1 MKDYVGWHSFES
13 THNSVLAGSKIAHM
27 AKRRTHSTGPSREKA
42 ILVGV
47 SVRSEGD
54 YWALEDSLAEL
65 SELARAAGANPIDR
79 VTQTMNKPSRTY
91 IGKGKIEELQHMVKH
106 TDVDVVIFDDELS
119 PTQQKSLEDNLGV
132 KVIDRTALILDVFAQ
147 RARSRE
153 GRLQIELAQTE
164 YLLPRLAGQ
173 WSHLERLGGGVGTRG
188 PGETQIET
196 DRRLVRRKLS
206 RVKKEIA
213 QVASQ
218 RNQQRLQR
226 TGGDAKIVSLVGYTN
241 AGKSALFN
249 KITSSVVIER
259 NQLFSTLDTTT
270 RRLYLPSGT
279 SATLSDTVGFVHK
292 LPPILVAAFR
302 ATLEE
307 ALEADLLVQVVDISS
322 PYAAEQTQVVSDQL
336 ADMGIEDTPRI
347 LVLNKFDLIAG
358 SSEEPLSLSVLDQ
371 IDVSNF
377 SRVITTSATKSW
389 GLVDL
394 RNTIEAAFG
403 VVHAEEGPEDAVD
416 LIGNE
421 V

>member
-1 MKDYVGWHSFES
+1 MTY
-13 THNSVLAGSKIAHM
+13 AHM
-27 AKRRTHSTGPSREKA
+27 AKTRTHSTGPAREKA

-54 YWALEDSLAEL
+54 YWALDDSLAEL
-65 SELARAAGANPIDR
+65 SELARAAGANPLSR
-79 VTQTMNKPSRTY
+79 VTQTLNKPSRTY
-91 IGKGKIEELQHMVKH
+91 LGKGKIDELQQMVHH
-106 TDVDVVIFDDELS
+106 TDVDVVIFDDELTPS
-119 PTQQKSLEDNLGV
+119 QQKSLEDKLKV

-213 QVASQ
+213 RVASQ
-218 RNQQRLQR
+218 RNQQRLHR
-226 TGGDAKIVSLVGYTN
+226 TGGDVKIVSLVGYTN

-249 KITSSVVIER
+249 TMTSSGVIER

-270 RRLYLPSGT
+270 RRLYLRSVT
-279 SATLSDTVGFVHK
+279 AATLSDTVGFVHK
-292 LPPILVAAFR
+292 LPPILVASFR

-307 ALEADLLVQVVDISS
+307 ALEADLLIQVVDISS
-322 PYAAEQTQVVSDQL
+322 PYAMEQAQVVSDQL
-336 ADMGIEDTPRI
+336 EDMGIEDTPRI
-347 LVLNKFDLIAG
+347 LVLNKLDLVAQ
-358 SSEEPLSLSVLDQ
+358 SADEPLALSFLDQ
-371 IDVSNF
+371 IEISQF
-377 SRVITTSATKSW
+377 PRIITTSATKGW
-389 GLVDL
+389 GLADL
-394 RNTIEAAFG
+394 RNAIEAEVG
-403 VVHAEEGPEDAVD
+403 VVADDEEINGVD
-416 LIGNE
+416 LITGND

>member
-1 MKDYVGWHSFES
+1 MTY
-13 THNSVLAGSKIAHM
+13 AHM
-27 AKRRTHSTGPSREKA
+27 AKTRTHSTGPAREKA

-47 SVRSEGD
+47 NVRSEGD
-54 YWALEDSLAEL
+54 YWALDDSLAEL
-65 SELARAAGANPIDR
+65 SELARAAGANPLSR
-79 VTQTMNKPSRTY
+79 VTQTLNKPSRTY
-91 IGKGKIEELQHMVKH
+91 LGKGKIDELQQMVHH
-106 TDVDVVIFDDELS
+106 TDVDVVIFDDELTPS
-119 PTQQKSLEDNLGV
+119 QQKSLEDKLKV
-132 KVIDRTALILDVFAQ
+132 KVIDRTALIIDVFAQ

-213 QVASQ
+213 RVASQ
-218 RNQQRLQR
+218 RNQQRLHR
-226 TGGDAKIVSLVGYTN
+226 TGGDVKIVSLVGYTN

-249 KITSSVVIER
+249 TMTSSGVIER

-279 SATLSDTVGFVHK
+279 AATLSDTVGFVHK
-292 LPPILVAAFR
+292 LPPILVASFR

-307 ALEADLLVQVVDISS
+307 ALEADLLIQVVDISS
-322 PYAAEQTQVVSDQL
+322 PYAMEQAQVVSDQL
-336 ADMGIEDTPRI
+336 EDMGIEDTPRI
-347 LVLNKFDLIAG
+347 LVLNKLDLVAQ
-358 SSEEPLSLSVLDQ
+358 SADEPLALSFLDQ
-371 IDVSNF
+371 IEISQF
-377 SRVITTSATKSW
+377 PRIITTSATKGW
-389 GLVDL
+389 GLADL
-394 RNTIEAAFG
+394 RNAIEAEVG
-403 VVHAEEGPEDAVD
+403 VVADDEEINGVD
-416 LIGNE
+416 LITGND